1 MTDSE
6 RQAAVSLGKRI
17 GSLVA
22 AEKDGRKGDLFSL
35 RKARTVADFLAE
47 LNRLQFRYPLAVP
60 PETYDGALRQD
71 TFEEFRGFCMVA
83 ALNAFNARITSKKNG
98 KESQS

>member
-1 MTDSE
+1 MTDTE

-17 GSLVA
+17 GSIVA
-22 AEKDGRKGDLFSL
+22 EEKDGRKGDLFAL
-35 RKARTVADFLAE
+35 RKSRTVAGFLGE

-60 PETYDGALRQD
+60 PETYEGALRQD

-83 ALNAFNARITSKKNG
+83 ALNSFNAKISSRK
-98 KESQS
+98 